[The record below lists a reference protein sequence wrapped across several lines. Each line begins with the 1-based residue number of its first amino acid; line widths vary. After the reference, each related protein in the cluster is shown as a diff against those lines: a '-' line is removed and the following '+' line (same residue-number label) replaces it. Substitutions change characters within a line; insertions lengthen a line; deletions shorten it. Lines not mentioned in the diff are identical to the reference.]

1 MTILLISTIISVWE
15 PLIID
20 KHWPEL
26 IQCIKLALN
35 DADSETRA
43 NARQTFECLQNQYSA
58 KADALFHVIILIIRK
73 TYFWPKKDFYSRFI
87 LYFQELEP
95 AKQRILAGRSST
107 ASSTHSINSER
118 DNLPNP
124 NRGLYNA
131 QNCEFIL
138 TIFFLI

>member
-73 TYFWPKKDFYSRFI
+73 TYFWPKKISIQDLSYIFRNSNRQNNEFSPVDPALLHLPIQSI
-87 LYFQELEP
+87 L
-95 AKQRILAGRSST
+95 
-107 ASSTHSINSER
+107 
-118 DNLPNP
+118 
-124 NRGLYNA
+124 NA
-131 QNCEFIL
+131 
-138 TIFFLI
+138 TIFQIQIVACTMLKTVNLYSLFFF